1 MGDVFL
7 QCHRCCTHAV
17 DTRNF
22 TLSTANFSIL
32 LVLLVLGTYLMERPI
47 RNEPQPMDRRRWS
60 AVNPFN
66 DHPGLLSAPMVMS
79 MLHVGA
85 RPLHLASSTACVPGR
100 LRMHC
105 LARGRKQPKK
115 GLLTASHV
123 TRLHCL
129 LIKHVASAR
138 AGLLAGYRPMR
149 RVHNPGDNL
158 P

>member
-17 DTRNF
+17 DTRIF

-32 LVLLVLGTYLMERPI
+32 LVLLVLG
-47 RNEPQPMDRRRWS
+47 RWS

-105 LARGRKQPKK
+105 LARGRKPPKK

-138 AGLLAGYRPMR
+138 AGLLAGCRPMR
-149 RVHNPGDNL
+149 GVHNPGDNL